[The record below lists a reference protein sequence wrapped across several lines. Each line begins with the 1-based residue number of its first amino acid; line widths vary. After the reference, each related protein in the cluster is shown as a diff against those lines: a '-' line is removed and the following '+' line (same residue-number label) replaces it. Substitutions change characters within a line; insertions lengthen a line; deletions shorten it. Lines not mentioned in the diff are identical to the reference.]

1 MTPAKVPFTYTKSGT
16 EYVKKISLKEST
28 VVDKII
34 LNFTNTA
41 EFDVWYS
48 DGSSFTMVRSVQLI
62 LMFNPLLHRLFLD
75 HDIFSQF

>member
-16 EYVKKISLKEST
+16 DYVKKISLKDSSLVSE
-28 VVDKII
+28 II

-41 EFDVWYS
+41 KFDVWYR
-48 DGSSFTMVRSVQLI
+48 DGFAGTMVRSVQLI

-75 HDIFSQF
+75 HDIFFYF